1 MKGSMSQVRCLFSDG
16 DPRRRR
22 FQTNLQAYL
31 RNEVLKGSSKK
42 RTSLRVHRNAIQKKL
57 ETFQGS
63 GVVTPVRKT
72 CGGVFHFKGR
82 MNLYIPERSPGGGPR
97 PEQLQP
103 FRYTAVSPQIT
114 AYAVV
119 DARVIGAVGSLQPY
133 ESLQRCW
140 VCVGRKTC
148 LR

>member
-1 MKGSMSQVRCLFSDG
+1 MKGSMSQVRCLFSGG

-31 RNEVLKGSSKK
+31 RNEVFKGKGKK
-42 RTSLRVHRNAIQKKL
+42 KVEEFTGMPFRRSWRHFKEAVSLHR
-57 ETFQGS
+57 
-63 GVVTPVRKT
+63 VRKT